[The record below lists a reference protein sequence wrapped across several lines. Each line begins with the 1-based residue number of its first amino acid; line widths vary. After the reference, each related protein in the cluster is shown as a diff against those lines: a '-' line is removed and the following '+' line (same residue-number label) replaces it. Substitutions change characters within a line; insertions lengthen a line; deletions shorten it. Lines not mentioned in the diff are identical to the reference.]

1 MAAKK
6 TQSRYKSGEPDL
18 SGRNVLMPS
27 FRRLL
32 TPLVTLLCLV
42 VLAAAAKPRTP
53 SADKSRTPAADK
65 LPANALRFE
74 LDAGR
79 ILVAAS
85 FRTPDGG
92 TRRALAWFNM
102 GMQAPI
108 LTKGLYAELGIGAG
122 QPMRLLIGAAEIEA
136 NPKSVRDDGDST
148 DFFAFPQYFGPHKVE
163 AMLPASL
170 FLNYRL
176 TLNYQTRTLSLESA
190 EGRPPQGTEVP
201 FALNPETG
209 LAAVDVS
216 VDGRSYPFVIDA
228 GSGFSWM
235 RGSVLSPWLA
245 AHPDWRRADGAM
257 GAANYNMLDF
267 NFEKRG
273 TVARIPSIRLGALE
287 IKDVGV
293 LGSAPYLA
301 GWVDVLTGDLFWDKW
316 QKSAPGPVVGWLG
329 ANVLERYALTLDYP
343 NRISYWRALSG
354 PDTRDLDSVALTLVR
369 KDARYIVGGLPK
381 AGDQPPTEGVEVGD
395 ELVAVGQLAATG
407 APRGAVLAAL
417 HGKPGDKRRL
427 TFSRGG
433 AVREVELPIIDM
445 H

>member
-1 MAAKK
+1 
-6 TQSRYKSGEPDL
+6 
-18 SGRNVLMPS
+18 MPL
-27 FRRLL
+27 FPRLL
-32 TPLVTLLCLV
+32 PPLVTMLCLV
-42 VLAAAAKPRTP
+42 AFAAAAKPHAP
-53 SADKSRTPAADK
+53 PADKPHAPAAEKRASSPDK
-65 LPANALRFE
+65 TPPRSLRFE

-122 QPMRLLIGAAEIEA
+122 QPLRLMMGATEIQSDA
-136 NPKSVRDDGDST
+136 KSVRDDGDST

-170 FLNYRL
+170 FLGYRL
-176 TLNYQTRTLSLESA
+176 TVDYQTRTLSIEFEDASPP
-190 EGRPPQGTEVP
+190 EGVEVP

-209 LAAVDVS
+209 VAAVSVT

-235 RGSVLSPWLA
+235 RGSVLTPWLA
-245 AHPDWRRADGAM
+245 AHPEWRRADGAM

-273 TVARIPSIRLGALE
+273 TVARIPSIRLGELE
-287 IKDVGV
+287 IKNVGV

-343 NRISYWRALSG
+343 NRVSYWRLVTG
-354 PDTRDLDSVALTLVR
+354 PNSRDLDSVPLTLVR
-369 KDARYIVGGLPK
+369 KDARYLVGGLPK
-381 AGDQPPTEGVEVGD
+381 VGDQPLAEGVEVGD
-395 ELVAVGQLAATG
+395 ELVAIGQLATTG

-427 TFSRGG
+427 TLLRGG
-433 AVREVELPIIDM
+433 SVHEVELPIVDM

>member
-1 MAAKK
+1 
-6 TQSRYKSGEPDL
+6 
-18 SGRNVLMPS
+18 MPS
-27 FRRLL
+27 YRRLL
-32 TPLVTLLCLV
+32 LSLVTLLCLV
-42 VLAAAAKPRTP
+42 GFAALAKTHAP
-53 SADKSRTPAADK
+53 SADKPRAPAADK
-65 LPANALRFE
+65 TTAPSAEKTPPHSLRFE

-79 ILVAAS
+79 ILAAAS

-92 TRRALAWFNM
+92 TRRTLAWFNM

-108 LTKGLYAELGIGAG
+108 LTKGLYAELGIAAG
-122 QPMRLLIGAAEIEA
+122 QPLRLLVGNTEIEA
-136 NPKSVRDDGDST
+136 DAKSVRDDGDST

-170 FLNYRL
+170 FLGYRL
-176 TLNYQTRTLSLESA
+176 TLNYKTRTLSLSTPESP
-190 EGRPPQGTEVP
+190 RPPGTEVP
-201 FALNPETG
+201 ITLNPETG
-209 LAAVDVS
+209 LAAVQVS
-216 VDGRSYPFVIDA
+216 VDGHNYPFVIDA

-235 RGSVLSPWLA
+235 RGSVLTPWLT

-329 ANVLERYALTLDYP
+329 ANVLERYQLTIDYP
-343 NRISYWRALSG
+343 NRVSYWNSISG
-354 PDTRDLDSVALTLVR
+354 PNTRDLDSVALTLVR
-369 KDARYIVGGLPK
+369 KDSRYLVGGLPK
-381 AGDQPPTEGVEVGD
+381 AGDQPPAEGVEVGD

-407 APRGAVLAAL
+407 APRGAVLSAL

-427 TFSRGG
+427 TLSRGG
-433 AVREVELPIIDM
+433 AVHEVELPVMDM

>member
-1 MAAKK
+1 
-6 TQSRYKSGEPDL
+6 
-18 SGRNVLMPS
+18 MPS

-32 TPLVTLLCLV
+32 LPLVTLLCV
-42 VLAAAAKPRTP
+42 VAFAAAAKMHAP
-53 SADKSRTPAADK
+53 SPEKTHAPSVEKSP
-65 LPANALRFE
+65 PHALRFE

-108 LTKGLYAELGIGAG
+108 LTKELYAELGIGAG
-122 QPMRLLIGAAEIEA
+122 QPLRLLVENTEIEA
-136 NPKSVRDDGDST
+136 DAKSVRDDGDST

-170 FLNYRL
+170 FLGYRL
-176 TLNYQTRTLSLESA
+176 TLNYQTRTLSLSLSD
-190 EGRPPQGTEVP
+190 GPRPQGAAVP
-201 FALNPETG
+201 ITLNPATG
-209 LAAVDVS
+209 LAAVQVT
-216 VDGRSYPFVIDA
+216 VDGRNYPFVIDA

-235 RGSVLSPWLA
+235 RGSVLTPWLQ

-273 TVARIPSIRLGALE
+273 TVARVPSIHLGALE

-329 ANVLERYALTLDYP
+329 ANVLERYQLTLDYP
-343 NRISYWRALSG
+343 NRVSYWSSVSA
-354 PDTRDLDSVALTLVR
+354 PDARDLDSVALTLVR
-369 KDARYIVGGLPK
+369 KDARYLVGGLPK
-381 AGDQPPTEGVEVGD
+381 AGDQPPAEGVEVGD
-395 ELVAVGQLAATG
+395 ELVAIGQLAATG
-407 APRGAVLAAL
+407 APRGAVLSAL

-427 TFSRGG
+427 TLSRGG
-433 AVREVELPIIDM
+433 AIREVELPIVDM